1 MRSPS
6 TDHPGA
12 SLAALEQLYRDRL
25 DELCSVAAAIL
36 RSREAARDV
45 VQDAFAHAIRQRAT
59 FRGDGTLEAWVWRL
73 VVNAA
78 RTARRRRN
86 AVPTGDE
93 VVRSNG
99 HAPVDVSGDVA
110 DVELAVSLLPERQR
124 VALFLRYYADL
135 DYGTIGEVLGMKPGT
150 VAATL
155 HAAHAAL
162 RNSLQEVVNAR
173 R

>member
-1 MRSPS
+1 MRSTS
-6 TDHPGA
+6 TDPPGA
-12 SLAALEQLYRDRL
+12 SLGELEQLYRDRL

-45 VQDAFAHAIRQRAT
+45 VQDAFARAIRQRAT
-59 FRGDGTLEAWVWRL
+59 FRGDGSLEAWVWRL

-78 RTARRRRN
+78 RSARRRHT
-86 AVPTGDE
+86 AIPTGDE
-93 VVRSNG
+93 VVASNG
-99 HAPVDVSGDVA
+99 HAPVDVSG

-135 DYGTIGEVLGMKPGT
+135 DYRTIGEVLGMKPGT

-162 RNSLQEVVNAR
+162 RSSLQEVVNAR